1 MNTLPWLIFVLVG
14 FFGLV
19 IFAIVAVFVLFGAMK
34 LLKNKKDLATVNVF
48 DGIDSNELR
57 IIAGA
62 ILKKKQADEEVRV
75 RTDAVEALK
84 L

>member
-34 LLKNKKDLATVNVF
+34 LSKNKKDLATVNVF

>member
-1 MNTLPWLIFVLVG
+1 MSTLTGLVFFLVGLFAFGVFAVIAIFV
-14 FFGLV
+14 
-19 IFAIVAVFVLFGAMK
+19 AFGAFK

-48 DGIDSNELR
+48 DGLDASELK
-57 IIAGA
+57 IIADA
-62 ILKKKQADEEVRV
+62 ILKKKQTDAEVRV